1 MNSMKYLE
9 GQIPNEVNTEKNQN
23 HKIILT
29 DVFWSSVLFVLG
41 KIIRAY
47 ASTFNAL
54 GPVPWHILSTI

>member
-29 DVFWSSVLFVLG
+29 DVF
-41 KIIRAY
+41 
-47 ASTFNAL
+47 
-54 GPVPWHILSTI
+54 